1 MMVVQ
6 SDPQKRAMYV
16 LESKRM
22 KWAHTHTRTRT
33 KTDTNASESATNAE
47 IQEFGNCFSICCCDQ
62 KPLEC
67 DYGWKDDKHH
77 FRIFFHFLHINYGSK
92 FIKCDIHQWLSL
104 YFQFFFSLSL
114 LCHLFPFH
122 FLSSVGFVLRVSRA
136 HIRKTWR
143 CVSLCCVWIGIWAGN
158 FQNRKWLY
166 PTQIILPMPTLF
178 PSAFFSPTPKNRME
192 KKRYLK
198 MSCKLSENCQ

>member
-6 SDPQKRAMYV
+6 SDPQKREMYV

-47 IQEFGNCFSICCCDQ
+47 IQEFGNCFPICCCDQ

-104 YFQFFFSLSL
+104 YFQFFSLPFFALPSFPFSFSVVGWFCFACVSGTHKKNVAVCVFL
-114 LCHLFPFH
+114 LCVNRY
-122 FLSSVGFVLRVSRA
+122 LSRKLSKQKVA
-136 HIRKTWR
+136 IPDPNHIANAYTFSI
-143 CVSLCCVWIGIWAGN
+143 CV
-158 FQNRKWLY
+158 
-166 PTQIILPMPTLF
+166 
-178 PSAFFSPTPKNRME
+178 FFSDA
-192 KKRYLK
+192 
-198 MSCKLSENCQ
+198 